1 MLEELQKQKNNDISS
16 LSKQFESWL
25 YRDRG
30 RQVRGIEYFLN
41 KRSENIDN
49 LITAASEKSGLTS
62 INKLGIFA
70 VGGYGRGELHPFS
83 DIDLLLLTTSELSP
97 TENQKIETFVSVL
110 WDLGLDIG
118 HSVRTLK
125 QAKDQARED
134 VVTMTNMLEFRKL
147 TGDEDLHLGVDL
159 HRL

>member
-1 MLEELQKQKNNDISS
+1 M
-16 LSKQFESWL
+16 
-25 YRDRG
+25 
-30 RQVRGIEYFLN
+30 
-41 KRSENIDN
+41 
-49 LITAASEKSGLTS
+49 
-62 INKLGIFA
+62 
-70 VGGYGRGELHPFS
+70 
-83 DIDLLLLTTSELSP
+83 LTTSELSP

-147 TGDEDLHLGVDL
+147 TGDEDLHLEYLRILDTKNLWRNNSFIKEKNTRAAGSTFKFQQ
-159 HRL
+159 HFI